1 MKKMLY
7 MLVITANAYSSNA
20 YLSFENHSNQVGMPM
35 SLLSQTHEVSRVY
48 TTDERD
54 LIIELYDSG
63 VIRFDMEQLTPYANT
78 DISDRSPYYAD
89 FRHLISHPKIQKQII
104 KLLIKKAETLSYDIV
119 CGVPYAALG
128 LAANFSYE
136 LDIPLIMRRSHRKTY
151 GTCKKIEGT
160 FKPGM
165 RCLLIDDVITT
176 GSSMLET
183 IQDLEQENLLV
194 TDCLVLFDRQQ
205 GGVQRYKSRGYR
217 VHPLFT
223 IEDFMNVLQ
232 EYGKIDCAFAQKVL
246 DWAKRHQTNLE

>member
-1 MKKMLY
+1 MKKMLW
-7 MLVITANAYSSNA
+7 LLIIAANAYSSDTYLGLENLGNA
-20 YLSFENHSNQVGMPM
+20 VEISLPLIARTQVP
-35 SLLSQTHEVSRVY
+35 VRNY
-48 TTDERD
+48 TADERN
-54 LIIELYDSG
+54 LIIELYDTG

-78 DISDRSPYYAD
+78 VRSDRSPYYAD
-89 FRHLISHPKIQKQII
+89 FRHLISHPTIQKKII
-104 KLLIKKAETLSYDIV
+104 KLLIKKVAELSFDIV

-136 LDIPLIMRRSHRKTY
+136 LSVPLIMRRSDRKTY

-160 FKPGM
+160 FRPGM

-183 IQDLEQENLLV
+183 IQDLEQENLSV

-205 GGVQRYKSRGYR
+205 GGVRRYENRGYT

-232 EYGKIDCAFAQKVL
+232 ECGKIDQAFAQKVL
-246 DWAKRHQTNLE
+246 DWSKRHQTNLE